1 MMATLDGKYNSLPS
15 SLDRK
20 LRRVLLY
27 ARISVLAMLD
37 YYGKDGVAYQ
47 DIKDALKLEDGSLG
61 PNLMWLKENGY
72 AESKEEKVEDK
83 AIAVYY
89 ITGSGK
95 QACYNVKQWLDGIF
109 IHQEEKEKAQGIT

>member
-1 MMATLDGKYNSLPS
+1 MMATVDGKYNSLPS

-37 YYGKDGVAYQ
+37 YYEKDGVAYQ

-61 PNLMWLKENGY
+61 PNLMWLKEHGY
-72 AESKEEKVEDK
+72 VEPREEKVEDK
-83 AIAVYY
+83 TIVVYY
-89 ITGSGK
+89 ITVSGK
-95 QACYNVKQWLDGIF
+95 QACNSVKQWLDSIF
-109 IHQEEKEKAQGIT
+109 IHPDKKEKL

>member
-1 MMATLDGKYNSLPS
+1 MATVDGNYNSFPS

-37 YYGKDGVAYQ
+37 YYGGDGVSYQ

-72 AESKEEKVEDK
+72 VESKEEKVEDK
-83 AIAVYY
+83 TIVVYY
-89 ITGSGK
+89 ITNPGK
-95 QACYNVKQWLDGIF
+95 QACNSVKQWHGSIF
-109 IHQEEKEKAQGIT
+109 IHPEKKEKI

>member
-1 MMATLDGKYNSLPS
+1 MMATVDGKYNSLPS

-37 YYGKDGVAYQ
+37 YYGEDGVAYQ

-61 PNLMWLKENGY
+61 PNLIWLKEHGY
-72 AESKEEKVEDK
+72 VKSNEEKIEDK
-83 AIAVYY
+83 TIVVYY
-89 ITGSGK
+89 ITDSGK
-95 QACYNVKQWLDGIF
+95 QARNSVKQWLDSIF
-109 IHQEEKEKAQGIT
+109 VHPEKKEKV